1 MTQESTRNKPSLPS
15 IEKIEELLSDVQPLP
30 SPEFHAR
37 MMKAPWHNPRIDF
50 YVRRW
55 NYSFLVIL
63 VVLFFSLLIFPSLR
77 ANARNWVLYFIPG
90 RQDQMQLSI
99 DDLSP
104 QELFQYASP
113 NNFPFTVSQAGA
125 MAGFRVEQ
133 PDELLPGMELVG
145 ARYESNT
152 ESVVLLY
159 QGAGY
164 NLFMSQ
170 RPIAAGLEYFS
181 VGASAEVE
189 VVLIGEIQAEY
200 VAGGWI
206 NLPIAQ
212 GDETSPPE
220 DLNVVWDPMLSQY
233 TLRWQS
239 DGIAYQLRST
249 GSSGPQKFDLI
260 TLAES
265 IR

>member
-1 MTQESTRNKPSLPS
+1 MTQESTQNKSGVPS
-15 IEKIEELLSDVQPLP
+15 IEKIEELLSEVQPKP
-30 SPEFHAR
+30 SPEFHTR
-37 MMKAPWHNPRIDF
+37 MMKAPWRNPRINF
-50 YVRRW
+50 YMRRW
-55 NYSFLVIL
+55 NYSFLVVL
-63 VVLFFSLLIFPSLR
+63 VVFLFSLLIFPSLR
-77 ANARNWVLYFIPG
+77 ANARNWVLYFLPG

-99 DDLSP
+99 DDLNP
-104 QELFQYASP
+104 QELFKYASP
-113 NNFPFTVSQAGA
+113 DNFPLTVTQASA
-125 MAGFRVEQ
+125 MAGFHVKL
-133 PDELLPGMELVG
+133 PDKLLPGIELVG

-170 RPIAAGLEYFS
+170 RLIAAGLEYFS
-181 VGASAEVE
+181 IGASAEVE
-189 VVLIGEIQAEY
+189 AVHIGEIQAEY
-200 VAGGWI
+200 VAGGWV
-206 NLPIAQ
+206 NLPMIS
-212 GDETSPPE
+212 GNETSSPE
-220 DLNVVWDPMLSQY
+220 DLNVVWDPMLLQY

-239 DGIAYQLRST
+239 DGFAYQLRST

>member
-1 MTQESTRNKPSLPS
+1 MTQESTRNKSGVPS
-15 IEKIEELLSDVQPLP
+15 IEKIEELLSDVQPMP

-50 YVRRW
+50 YMRRW
-55 NYSFLVIL
+55 NYSFLVVL
-63 VVLFFSLLIFPSLR
+63 VVFLFSLLIFPSLR
-77 ANARNWVLYFIPG
+77 ANARNWVLYFLPG

-113 NNFPFTVSQAGA
+113 NNFPFTVSQASA
-125 MAGFRVEQ
+125 MAGFHVRQ
-133 PDELLPGMELVG
+133 PDKLLPGIELVG

-181 VGASAEVE
+181 IGASAEVE
-189 VVLIGEIQAEY
+189 AVHIGEIQAEY

-206 NLPIAQ
+206 NLPITP
-212 GDETSPPE
+212 GNETSPPE

-239 DGIAYQLRST
+239 DGFAYQLRST